1 MSTPGDKPRAIRS
14 NQFLGERHDI
24 GKRDFLKKDAPKISK
39 NNYRSECLDDEE
51 INPQK

>member
-1 MSTPGDKPRAIRS
+1 MSTPDDKPRAIRS

-24 GKRDFLKKDAPKISK
+24 GKRDFLKKDSPKIYK
-39 NNYRSECLDDEE
+39 NNYRSEFPDDEE